1 MLASS
6 LTKYDCAHAQGQF
19 RNSGQYYVQFSEL
32 WKLEESQQAETCQL
46 HREEP
51 ERGMEPRT
59 FLLRGDWHSQHVNKA
74 YSSCWPCRFHSQ
86 SFRALPANPASGG
99 IRHWRISNSNIV
111 TQYWPRNVLLG
122 FIIIL
127 WNVNIYPKD
136 NQRKSTFSKE
146 QFYTGACT
154 SLSSPKVTSG
164 TPQSIYLQCGGIEHN
179 TEGENISFYERVLKL
194 ELDVP
199 LKPNKLLYHSSCP
212 QQATFDPSG
221 LVSHCQ

>member
-1 MLASS
+1 MPRANLET
-6 LTKYDCAHAQGQF
+6 LINITCIFLNCGNF
-19 RNSGQYYVQFSEL
+19 

-46 HREEP
+46 HRQEP
-51 ERGMEPRT
+51 GRGMEPRT

-111 TQYWPRNVLLG
+111 TQYRPRNVLLG

-154 SLSSPKVTSG
+154 ILQLLNITSG
-164 TPQSIYLQCGGIEHN
+164 TLRGRIFLFLSEHLN
-179 TEGENISFYERVLKL
+179 WLSMCFWSQTNCCSTQVFTAGRIWSVRTCE
-194 ELDVP
+194 P
-199 LKPNKLLYHSSCP
+199 LS
-212 QQATFDPSG
+212 
-221 LVSHCQ
+221 

>member
-1 MLASS
+1 MPRANLETPINIMCIF
-6 LTKYDCAHAQGQF
+6 L
-19 RNSGQYYVQFSEL
+19 NSGNL

-46 HREEP
+46 HRQEP
-51 ERGMEPRT
+51 GRGMEPRT

-86 SFRALPANPASGG
+86 SFRALPANPASGR

-136 NQRKSTFSKE
+136 NRRKSTFSKE

-154 SLSSPKVTSG
+154 ILQLLNITNG
-164 TPQSIYLQCGGIEHN
+164 APQSIYLKCGGIEDN
-179 TEGENISFYERVLKL
+179 TEGENISFSERALKL
-194 ELDVP
+194 ALNVL
-199 LKPNKLLYHSSCP
+199 LKPNKLL
-212 QQATFDPSG
+212 
-221 LVSHCQ
+221 